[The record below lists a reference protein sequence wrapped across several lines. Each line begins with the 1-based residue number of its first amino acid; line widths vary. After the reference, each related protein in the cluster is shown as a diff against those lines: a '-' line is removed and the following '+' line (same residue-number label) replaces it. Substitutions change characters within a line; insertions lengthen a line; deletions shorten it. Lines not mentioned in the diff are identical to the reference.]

1 MSYLKVTKHVLTEVS
16 AQWPLE
22 CKERADEN
30 DTAKIK
36 ESFCFAWS
44 VVANRTYGHWIGQ
57 SCSHWL
63 YYGTSPLMSMFAR
76 TIPNKNRT
84 TVHWGNYPRGL
95 SACLRDVAGIE
106 CVPLFWVC
114 FFGMILIRINDPR
127 SPGSWYI
134 KWTAQSFPWVE
145 FLVPLMC
152 DSMIRVISGYW
163 SSDPDHPNQTHP
175 LMLLLWDVLNRIIL
189 IILLWFRIILSR
201 TARWGR
207 PLQKC

>member
-1 MSYLKVTKHVLTEVS
+1 MGLPQWTIIMPLIPISCHFFINGCYSFRTRSLMSYLKVTKHVLTEVS
-16 AQWPLE
+16 AQLPLE

-44 VVANRTYGHWIGQ
+44 IVADRTYGHWIGQ

-152 DSMIRVISGYW
+152 YSMIRVISGYW
-163 SSDPDHPNQTHP
+163 SS
-175 LMLLLWDVLNRIIL
+175 
-189 IILLWFRIILSR
+189 S
-201 TARWGR
+201 GSS
-207 PLQKC
+207 

>member
-16 AQWPLE
+16 AQLPLE

-44 VVANRTYGHWIGQ
+44 VVADRTYGHWIGQ

-114 FFGMILIRINDPR
+114 FFADDPDQDQWSEITRIVVYQMNGSILPLGGIFGSFNVLQYDPR
-127 SPGSWYI
+127 DPQV
-134 KWTAQSFPWVE
+134 TDPH
-145 FLVPLMC
+145 
-152 DSMIRVISGYW
+152 
-163 SSDPDHPNQTHP
+163 PDHPNQTHP